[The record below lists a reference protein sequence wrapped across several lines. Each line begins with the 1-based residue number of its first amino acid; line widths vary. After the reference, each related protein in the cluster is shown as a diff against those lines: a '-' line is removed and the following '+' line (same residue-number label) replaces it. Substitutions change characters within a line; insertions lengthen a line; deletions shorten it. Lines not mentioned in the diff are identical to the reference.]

1 MTYADIIAK
10 LQSQGLG
17 GGAITQDGY
26 IYTPMYAGTGM
37 TESSDGTQQLT
48 GFNRIGQGWK
58 FGDMADTYDLSGN
71 KTGQFETTAPDLWD
85 KLGPALAMSLI
96 GYAGGQALMGGLGGG
111 GSPMS
116 GFDAGVPTAGEVAAQ
131 NAAFADTLSPYLA
144 KGVPQ
149 MMGQLELI
157 PESAMAG
164 NPVGYSGPTFGE
176 IAKAGVG
183 AAGAGGAG
191 GATTA
196 ASGAASLIPGIS
208 DKALGIGATVLGGL
222 AGKEGTP
229 GKSSETKMDPRL
241 DQFVYG
247 DLLPRAQGLLG
258 QQMPMAQQYGNQMMQ
273 MGSGLLGAGIA
284 PNGFERFTKGR
295 Y

>member
-26 IYTPMYAGTGM
+26 IYTPMYAGTGT
-37 TESSDGTQQLT
+37 TEANDGTQQLT

-71 KTGQFETTAPDLWD
+71 KTGQFKTTAPDLWD

-96 GYAGGQALMGGLGGG
+96 GYAGGQALMGGLGG

-164 NPVGYSGPTFGE
+164 NPVGYSGPTF
-176 IAKAGVG
+176 AGVPPVSP
-183 AAGAGGAG
+183 GGG
-191 GATTA
+191 G
-196 ASGAASLIPGIS
+196 SSLIPGVS

>member
-1 MTYADIIAK
+1 MTYADIIAMM
-10 LQSQGLG
+10 QNQGLG

-26 IYTPMYAGTGM
+26 IYTPMYSGQGTAEGG
-37 TESSDGTQQLT
+37 DGTQQLT

-58 FGDMADTYDLSGN
+58 FGDMADTYDLAGN

-96 GYAGGQALMGGLGGG
+96 GYAGGQALMGGLGG

-191 GATTA
+191 GATA
-196 ASGAASLIPGIS
+196 AGGAGSLLSNIPNS
-208 DKALGIGATVLGGL
+208 ALGIGATLLGAA
-222 AGKEGTP
+222 AGNEGTP
-229 GKSSETKMDPRL
+229 GQTAEKKMDPRL

-258 QQMPMAQQYGNQMMQ
+258 QQMPLAQQYGNQMMQ
-273 MGSGLLGAGIA
+273 MGTGLLGAGIA